1 MKSHK
6 PFNINKPNKRRS
18 QSVEPESGRFV
29 EIFENNKNSKK
40 TSITLIER
48 ASISGKFSAKT
59 TGVLSQQS
67 YNIRAMSYSTKIEYS
82 FTSKRTLG
90 EEIIARVEKWAG
102 GAEEA
107 RRWYRAF
114 PIPAFGDRTAES
126 LVKAGEAEAVRD
138 YLDAVATGAF
148 A

>member
-1 MKSHK
+1 M
-6 PFNINKPNKRRS
+6 
-18 QSVEPESGRFV
+18 SGRF
-29 EIFENNKNSKK
+29 
-40 TSITLIER
+40 L
-48 ASISGKFSAKT
+48 AKPMR
-59 TGVLSQQS
+59 VMEPQS
-67 YNIRAMSYSTKIEYS
+67 YNTAAMSYSTKIEFS
-82 FTSKRTLG
+82 FVSKKTLG
-90 EEIIARVEKWAG
+90 EEIIARVERWAG
-102 GAEEA
+102 GEDEA

>member
-6 PFNINKPNKRRS
+6 PSNVKKTNKHRS
-18 QSVEPESGRFV
+18 RSAGSVSGRFV
-29 EIFENNKNSKK
+29 EASEINKSTQKV
-40 TSITLIER
+40 SVLVSER
-48 ASISGKFSAKT
+48 SSISGKFSTKPAKD
-59 TGVLSQQS
+59 LDRQF
-67 YNIRAMSYSTKIEYS
+67 YAIRATSYSNRTEYS
-82 FTSKRTLG
+82 PASMKARG
-90 EEIIARVEKWAG
+90 EEIIARVERWAG

>member
-1 MKSHK
+1 MAR
-6 PFNINKPNKRRS
+6 PNKKAAGATP
-18 QSVEPESGRFV
+18 QAFV
-29 EIFENNKNSKK
+29 VSDGDEI
-40 TSITLIER
+40 
-48 ASISGKFSAKT
+48 
-59 TGVLSQQS
+59 V
-67 YNIRAMSYSTKIEYS
+67 
-82 FTSKRTLG
+82 
-90 EEIIARVEKWAG
+90 ARVKRWAG
-102 GAEEA
+102 GEEEA